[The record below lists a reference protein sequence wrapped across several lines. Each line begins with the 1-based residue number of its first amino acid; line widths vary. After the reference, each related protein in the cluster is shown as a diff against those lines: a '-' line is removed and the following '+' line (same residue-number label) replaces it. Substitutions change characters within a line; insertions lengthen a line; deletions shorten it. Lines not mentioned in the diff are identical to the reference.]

1 MIDFHYSD
9 NLNLK
14 QGWFS
19 YNIFS
24 DFWSGSLPDINSETL
39 LLLISLL
46 QEAFKFKLLSYKS

>member
-1 MIDFHYSD
+1 MIDLHYSD

-19 YNIFS
+19 YIFS
-24 DFWSGSLPDINSETL
+24 DFWSGSLPDIDSETL
-39 LLLISLL
+39 LPLISLL